1 MPWFRYYSLVRKS
14 ALVWAGQGRMLNNKL
29 LRMPFAA

>member
-1 MPWFRYYSLVRKS
+1 MVRKS

-29 LRMPFAA
+29 PRMPFAV